1 MLVHMIGN
9 AHIDPVWLWPWQAGA
24 DEALATMSSAADRC
38 DEYPEFIFTRGE
50 AWLYQQVEKLHPELF
65 KRIRKHVERGQ
76 WHITGGQF
84 LQPDLN
90 LPTEAGLHRQI
101 VHGQRYFRDRF
112 GIAPTTGYNVD
123 SFGHTASLP
132 DILVA
137 HGYTGYVFRRPE
149 QHQVPLPANTFV
161 WRGVKGGEVIAFR
174 ISPGYVANFAE
185 LTGQV
190 KIAIESADPAIGHTM
205 CFYGVGNHGG
215 GPSKA
220 MIEWI
225 IAHRHSFEGHELI
238 FSTPQA
244 FMDAI
249 ADKRDRLPRVSV
261 ELQHTFPGC
270 YSVMHDIK
278 SAQRHGEHLLDQAE
292 HAAVAFASDE
302 AERRSSLARIEQ
314 AWDDLLFTEFHDI
327 LTGTS
332 IPSAWGSV
340 RAMQGRARIAA
351 EEVLFEVTR
360 RWSYRVLPRVNEHQI
375 IAINTHDAPFR
386 GFVEAE
392 PYLDFD
398 DWRGRWL
405 CDERGKSVRFQEI
418 QPESN
423 QLIPRILFPA
433 EIAADWR
440 PPVPGAQR
448 SAPQRNR
455 SARNAITASKRQLSN
470 GLLAI
475 SLGAGGISQ
484 IALRGVNLLGRGGIG
499 LHLRHDSTDTWTFHT
514 DRWAEAVE
522 ARLGGGAWQ
531 VEESGPL
538 RGRVRMDARLRNSR
552 VTWTVSLYEGEP
564 RVEIDL
570 VVNFDE
576 RFTLLQMPVRLA
588 EPALAL
594 GRRHRRRP
602 RRAFF
607 RPDRVAVPGLVAPQ
621 GRQDRHRTGHERC
634 LQSQRERAALAAD
647 AAAQPEDGLGRRP
660 AGHLFGPRSSHRP
673 GRARLSLRAPVRS
686 HPQGSRPCSCGSPPG
701 AAARRLRSLRGHG
714 PAGLGAGAAARPLGT
729 GHAAQRGRG
738 TRFGPGPGGTGR
750 PLQAAR
756 HRLFRIGDRNGTY
769 FRSTR
774 RTAEEA
780 PDRASAMDRHR
791 YRFRSI
797 AGRSTE
803 HPGRSASP
811 GRRVKVSPGFNI
823 RRSRCHRNGR
833 SSVRGSTS
841 ISAAKALC
849 ASTTP
854 IAPRKRSGSIPTTN
868 VSR

>member
-1 MLVHMIGN
+1 MIGLLAFQMISPLVIMVPLYRYMDRIGLTESHFGASMIYIAIAAPLFTWMLKGFLDGIPQSLEDAAMIDGCTRFGAFMRVVLPLSLPGLTSAFVLNAILGWSQFIIPFILLSRPNLLPISVGIFNFQGTYSTTSTQFLAAASVLSIVPAVVVFLAAPALHHWRPDGRGGERMIATLLPARKFASLDFRCCVHMIGN

-24 DEALATMSSAADRC
+24 DEALATMSAAADRC

-101 VHGQRYFRDRF
+101 AHGQRYFRDRF
-112 GIAPTTGYNVD
+112 GIAPTIGYNVD

-225 IAHRHSFEGHELI
+225 IAHRHSFAGHELI

-302 AERRSSLARIEQ
+302 AERRSSLARIER

-375 IAINTHDAPFR
+375 VAINTHDAPFR

-405 CDERGKSVRFQEI
+405 SRRARKTRAVSGD
-418 QPESN
+418 
-423 QLIPRILFPA
+423 PA
-433 EIAADWR
+433 RSKPAHSENPVSGGDRRRWR
-440 PPVPGAQR
+440 PPVPGAER
-448 SAPQRNR
+448 SASKEQAGAKRDHSLEETAFER
-455 SARNAITASKRQLSN
+455 HSRDLAR
-470 GLLAI
+470 
-475 SLGAGGISQ
+475 
-484 IALRGVNLLGRGGIG
+484 
-499 LHLRHDSTDTWTFHT
+499 
-514 DRWAEAVE
+514 
-522 ARLGGGAWQ
+522 
-531 VEESGPL
+531 
-538 RGRVRMDARLRNSR
+538 RGRHFPDRVSR
-552 VTWTVSLYEGEP
+552 REP
-564 RVEIDL
+564 SR
-570 VVNFDE
+570 
-576 RFTLLQMPVRLA
+576 P
-588 EPALAL
+588 
-594 GRRHRRRP
+594 RRHR
-602 RRAFF
+602 
-607 RPDRVAVPGLVAPQ
+607 
-621 GRQDRHRTGHERC
+621 
-634 LQSQRERAALAAD
+634 AA
-647 AAAQPEDGLGRRP
+647 
-660 AGHLFGPRSSHRP
+660 SS
-673 GRARLSLRAPVRS
+673 
-686 HPQGSRPCSCGSPPG
+686 
-701 AAARRLRSLRGHG
+701 
-714 PAGLGAGAAARPLGT
+714 T
-729 GHAAQRGRG
+729 
-738 TRFGPGPGGTGR
+738 
-750 PLQAAR
+750 
-756 HRLFRIGDRNGTY
+756 
-769 FRSTR
+769 
-774 RTAEEA
+774 
-780 PDRASAMDRHR
+780 
-791 YRFRSI
+791 
-797 AGRSTE
+797 
-803 HPGRSASP
+803 
-811 GRRVKVSPGFNI
+811 
-823 RRSRCHRNGR
+823 
-833 SSVRGSTS
+833 
-841 ISAAKALC
+841 
-849 ASTTP
+849 
-854 IAPRKRSGSIPTTN
+854 
-868 VSR
+868 

>member
-1 MLVHMIGN
+1 MFVHMIGN
-9 AHIDPVWLWPWQAGA
+9 AHIDPVWLWSWQSGT

-65 KRIRKHVERGQ
+65 KRIRKHIERGQ

-101 VHGQRYFRDRF
+101 AHGQRYFRDRF

-161 WRGVKGGEVIAFR
+161 WRGIKGGEVIAFR

-190 KIAIESADPAIGHTM
+190 KIAIEAADPAIGHTM

-225 IAHRHSFEGHELI
+225 IAHRHSFAGHELI

-249 ADKRDRLPRVSV
+249 ADKRDRLPLVSV

-270 YSVMHDIK
+270 YSVMQDIK

-292 HAAVAFASDE
+292 HAAIAFEGDE
-302 AERRSSLARIEQ
+302 ADRRSALARIEQ

-340 RAMQGRARIAA
+340 RAMQGRARITA

-386 GFVEAE
+386 GLVEAE

-405 CDERGKSVRFQEI
+405 CDERGKPVRFQEI

-423 QLIPRILFPA
+423 QLIPRILFAA
-433 EIAADWR
+433 EIAATGARQFQVRSD
-440 PPVPGAQR
+440 PPP
-448 SAPQRNR
+448 RNR
-455 SARNAITASKRQLSN
+455 PARSAITASKRQLSN
-470 GLLAI
+470 GLLTI
-475 SLGAGGISQ
+475 SLGAGGISE
-484 IALRGVNLLGRGGIG
+484 IAFRGVNLLGRGGIG

-514 DRWAEAVE
+514 DRWDEAVE
-522 ARLGGGAWQ
+522 ARLGGGTWQ

-538 RGRVRMDARLRNSR
+538 RGRVRMDTRLRNSR
-552 VTWTVSLYEGEP
+552 VTWTVSLCEGES
-564 RVEIDL
+564 RIEIDL
-570 VVNFDE
+570 LVNFDE

-588 EPALAL
+588 DRPSRWVDGIAGGHVGRFSGPTEWPFLGWSRLTVGKTDIGLVTNDAYSHSVNGRVWQPTLLRSPKMAWGGGRPVTYCGRDHHTDQGVHGFHFELWFAAALEETDLALAI
-594 GRRHRRRP
+594 RR
-602 RRAFF
+602 
-607 RPDRVAVPGLVAPQ
+607 Q
-621 GRQDRHRTGHERC
+621 
-634 LQSQRERAALAAD
+634 
-647 AAAQPEDGLGRRP
+647 
-660 AGHLFGPRSSHRP
+660 
-673 GRARLSLRAPVRS
+673 
-686 HPQGSRPCSCGSPPG
+686 
-701 AAARRLRSLRGHG
+701 
-714 PAGLGAGAAARPLGT
+714 ARPLVVFDRYEGMDRPAW
-729 GHAAQRGRG
+729 GPVPPRGLW
-738 TRFGPGPGGTGR
+738 GPAMLRNVAEGLVSDPG
-750 PLQAAR
+750 QAASGG
-756 HRLFRIGDRNGTY
+756 LFKRPGTDY
-769 FRSTR
+769 
-774 RTAEEA
+774 
-780 PDRASAMDRHR
+780 
-791 YRFRSI
+791 
-797 AGRSTE
+797 
-803 HPGRSASP
+803 
-811 GRRVKVSPGFNI
+811 
-823 RRSRCHRNGR
+823 
-833 SSVRGSTS
+833 
-841 ISAAKALC
+841 
-849 ASTTP
+849 
-854 IAPRKRSGSIPTTN
+854 SG
-868 VSR
+868 